1 MRRWRPAW
9 IDRLHLDHS
18 ELKTGPE
25 GRLAARETYTRGG
38 VRSGIAG
45 PVTHRNQYGAMMCA
59 GCDGVFGLG
68 ETTVTHGTALVH
80 DVSGCKDL
88 LDSRMAVEAAAAMAD
103 AARDATVFY
112 GVYSDEVGLSGVYTE
127 WTEVENVMAN
137 ERADEEGAGT
147 RLTPRMPRPW
157 SLSRK

>member
-1 MRRWRPAW
+1 MEPMGQFWVHPESESCRAECGHVIEHDARVDTAAAQRADGGLEEVAAGL
-9 IDRLHLDHS
+9 DRLHLSQS

-25 GRLAARETYTRGG
+25 GRLAAREAYTRGG
-38 VRSGIAG
+38 VRSGTAG

-80 DVSGCKDL
+80 DVAGCKDI

-112 GVYSDEVGLSGVYTE
+112 GVYSDEVGL
-127 WTEVENVMAN
+127 
-137 ERADEEGAGT
+137 
-147 RLTPRMPRPW
+147 
-157 SLSRK
+157 